1 MKSSIT
7 ATVEIKKNNGRD
19 SFDAEIIFSLA
30 NAALL
35 KLVAKRALVLNG
47 IRTNAAAESISACNY
62 AFGAILYVAGGPAAM
77 AVRKV
82 RIYCSSG
89 SLCPAIT
96 FEGTDMTITPKLTIE
111 TMQELASAEPPD
123 LPMLDNEVACHSC
136 GAVELA
142 AFRDKE
148 SNCHFCGQEHTARR
162 VETA

>member
-1 MKSSIT
+1 MKSSVT
-7 ATVEIKKNNGRD
+7 ATVEITKPNGRD
-19 SFDAEIIFSLA
+19 FVDAEIIFSQA

-35 KLVAKRALVLNG
+35 KLVTKRALLLNS
-47 IRTNAAAESISACNY
+47 IRTDAAAETISACNY

-82 RIYCSSG
+82 RIYCG
-89 SLCPAIT
+89 GECPHIT
-96 FEGTDMTITPKLTIE
+96 FEGTDMAIKPKLTIE
-111 TMQELASAEPPD
+111 MMTELASAEPPD

-136 GAVELA
+136 GTVEFA
-142 AFRDKE
+142 AFRDKD